1 MSHPGHRE
9 ASAVLHQ
16 SMVMMA
22 YLDVAKILT
31 AMIVVGGCRRT
42 AALGKEIRALSSASA
57 KGTEGETHGQR
68 PVPQIATLRWALRRA
83 AWGLLVLAVTV
94 MLGAWLLYAS
104 IDPDEAAASG
114 ASEAVGTEA
123 AKN

>member
-22 YLDVAKILT
+22 HLDVAKILT
-31 AMIVVGGCRRT
+31 AMIVVGGCRRRRRRR
-42 AALGKEIRALSSASA
+42 EIRALSSASA
-57 KGTEGETHGQR
+57 KGTEGATNGQR
-68 PVPQIATLRWALRRA
+68 PVPQIATLGWALRRA

-114 ASEAVGTEA
+114 ASEAVGTDA
-123 AKN
+123 VKN